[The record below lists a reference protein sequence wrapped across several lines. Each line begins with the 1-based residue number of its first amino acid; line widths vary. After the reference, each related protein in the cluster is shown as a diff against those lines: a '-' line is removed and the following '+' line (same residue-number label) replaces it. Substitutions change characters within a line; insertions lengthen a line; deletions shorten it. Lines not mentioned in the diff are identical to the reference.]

1 MAATDY
7 QYSLLVDPKNM
18 IRLLELL
25 PSTIKWSAIRITL
38 QAVLLNDA
46 PDYEA
51 LSYTWGDEKPIY
63 QISCDGEAFAIRPNL
78 LHALKRLR
86 YRTKSRVL
94 WIDAICIDQISTN
107 TNNEKNHQIPLMRR
121 IYPSASRVLVWLGE
135 EANNSSMGMA
145 MMKKISK
152 IDEDDFDGV
161 SRAILLPESSGSF
174 FVPAAVK
181 QYFDELID
189 DDSDLYGDSDD
200 ETCLEILPQV
210 PSVACNIVGKI
221 VIGIFAPEDPR
232 SEMSS
237 DDESIIGINRLSD
250 VYLPPH
256 GSTAWAALR
265 ALINRPWFSRI
276 WVIQEVAVAEKAL
289 VICGKDVL
297 SWKVVE
303 RAAEVMMAASF
314 PDDAGGRSWMN
325 IVTMKGAGT
334 VYRDEESGEEDTND
348 IRSHGLLKLL
358 TSTLHTN
365 ASDPKDKI
373 FGLYGLLPES
383 TAPKPP
389 SVNYDTSVEILYR
402 DVARFLIEEDNHLIV
417 LQMQGVE
424 RKLKKLPSWVPDWS
438 VPTNFASIIAPP
450 DDDDDDQGSDIK
462 LRAIIKKSDNP
473 DELILGAKRLGVV
486 VWAGKAVKQ
495 CASEKE
501 TKHSMEAAL
510 EDWVAFTAGALNM
523 APGTPGED
531 KAETFWRTII
541 ANTDGSMD
549 ELPKNIECIV
559 RLGLLN

>member
-1 MAATDY
+1 
-7 QYSLLVDPKNM
+7 
-18 IRLLELL
+18 
-25 PSTIKWSAIRITL
+25 
-38 QAVLLNDA
+38 
-46 PDYEA
+46 
-51 LSYTWGDEKPIY
+51 
-63 QISCDGEAFAIRPNL
+63 
-78 LHALKRLR
+78 
-86 YRTKSRVL
+86 
-94 WIDAICIDQISTN
+94 
-107 TNNEKNHQIPLMRR
+107 
-121 IYPSASRVLVWLGE
+121 
-135 EANNSSMGMA
+135 MGMA

-549 ELPKNIECIV
+549 EPPKEYRMYCATWLAQ
-559 RLGLLN
+559 LGLEVNFFEITNGGNNKDRSSNQRDVERYISDVVWTCRGRRLCMTDSGSLCLAHKDVEEGDSLVFFIGGQIPFVIRQKDDFYIFLGPCYIHGFNSADIIEIMTEDIVLR